1 MTSLALCLPV
11 AQRLKS
17 LDTPENNFN
26 EVVYYLGDFP
36 WILARYVAEI
46 RPDWKP
52 EEPPPIPPTK

>member
-36 WILARYVAEI
+36 WILGRVLINLE
-46 RPDWKP
+46 RG
-52 EEPPPIPPTK
+52 

>member
-36 WILARYVAEI
+36 WIFRACTHKFGAGLMSA
-46 RPDWKP
+46 
-52 EEPPPIPPTK
+52 